1 MTFVIRSLAIVA
13 ALCLLGTSGGAAAQE
28 QERQRIVF
36 SVISTE
42 QTEAVEAL
50 WQPFVADMEET
61 TGLEVDLVSAIDYAG
76 VIEAMRFGQ
85 VDVGWF
91 SNLSGLQAIR
101 LADAEVFAKTLYP
114 GGQQGYRS
122 VILVREDSPI
132 QTLEDLLV
140 CDGSLSFALGD
151 PNSTSGTLVPLAY
164 IFAPRGIDPQT
175 CFSQVTNANHEQTA
189 LAVVNGFV
197 DAGTNNTT
205 NLDRLNQ
212 TRPEALEDLRIL
224 WTSPLIQTDPIVWRR
239 DLPEETKADLL
250 SFFLTYGFRGDA
262 DQRAREQAILEDLF
276 LGGFLPATD
285 EHLLPIRR
293 LELMRDLAETQA
305 SDALEEGERIARLE
319 QVEIAISELA
329 AEERRVAVRD
339 LADDL
344 IAARARMDEEPDEA
358 SAQITGLVSSFLAAQ
373 PRIEVERRI
382 RRVTAGELTRGLI
395 GLGSGLALF
404 AVLLIRSRPPRFG
417 PSRLMSDR
425 LIDAAIWS
433 GLFGL
438 LIWSFWPAEMFKIP
452 LLGTNAPRMGE
463 YMAGF
468 LQLDLDGW
476 EGYARQTL
484 ITVQIALWGTVVA
497 VVAAI
502 PFGLLASRNIA
513 PVWIVQPVR
522 RLMDAFRA
530 INELVVAA
538 IFVAAVGLG
547 PFAGVMALALHTTG
561 VLAKLFSEA
570 VEAIDDGPVEG
581 VRATGAGPVNEVVW
595 GVIPQVIPLWASYAL
610 YRFESNTRAATILGL
625 IGAGGIGQVLIQ
637 NIRSFEYG
645 KTATILLIIIAAVTL
660 VDLLSQM
667 LRRRLV

>member
-1 MTFVIRSLAIVA
+1 MSFLVRLLAGLALVCASSA
-13 ALCLLGTSGGAAAQE
+13 ALSQE
-28 QERQRIVF
+28 SEGERDRIVF

-50 WQPFVADMEET
+50 WQPFVDAMEET
-61 TGLEVDLVSAIDYAG
+61 TGLEVELVSAIDYAG

-114 GGQQGYRS
+114 GGQEGYRS
-122 VILVREDSPI
+122 VILVRDESPI
-132 QTLEDLLV
+132 RTLDDLLT

-164 IFAPRGIDPQT
+164 IFAPRGIDPQS

-205 NLDRLNQ
+205 NLDRLAQ

-239 DLPEETKADLL
+239 DLPEEVKAEVL

-262 DQRAREQAILEDLF
+262 EQRAYEQAVLDDLF

-293 LELMRDLAETQA
+293 LELMRDLAEAQA
-305 SDALEEGERIARLE
+305 SDALEEAEREIRLE
-319 QVEIAISELA
+319 QVQTAMRELA
-329 AEERRVAVRD
+329 AEERRVAVRE
-339 LADDL
+339 LSEEL
-344 IAARARMDEEPDEA
+344 IAARARMGTEA
-358 SAQITGLVSSFLAAQ
+358 DAATADINALVSDFLAAQ
-373 PRIEVERRI
+373 PRIQVERRVQ
-382 RRVTAGELTRGLI
+382 RVTASEMTRGFIALAA
-395 GLGSGLALF
+395 GLGLF
-404 AVLLIRSRPPRFG
+404 ALLMFRSRPPRFG

-438 LIWSFWPAEMFKIP
+438 LIWSFWPAEMFKLP

-463 YMAGF
+463 YIAGF
-468 LQLDLDGW
+468 FQLDLDGW
-476 EGYARQTL
+476 ETYARQTL
-484 ITVQIALWGTVVA
+484 VTVQIALWGTVVA
-497 VVAAI
+497 VIAAI

-581 VRATGAGPVNEVVW
+581 VRATGAGPLNEVVW

-625 IGAGGIGQVLIQ
+625 IGAGGIGQLLIQ

-645 KTATILLIIIAAVTL
+645 KTATILLIIIAAVTA
-660 VDLLSQM
+660 VDLISQM
-667 LRRRLV
+667 LRKRLV

>member
-1 MTFVIRSLAIVA
+1 MMSFVRILAAFALACASGVA
-13 ALCLLGTSGGAAAQE
+13 FAQE
-28 QERQRIVF
+28 RDRIVF

-50 WQPFVADMEET
+50 WQPFVDAMEET
-61 TGLEVDLVSAIDYAG
+61 TGLDIQLVSAIDYAG

-114 GGQQGYRS
+114 GGQEGYRS

-132 QTLEDLLV
+132 RTLDDLLV
-140 CDGSLSFALGD
+140 CDGSMSFALGD

-164 IFAPRGIDPQT
+164 IFAPRGIDPQS
-175 CFSQVTNANHEQTA
+175 CFAQVTNANHEQTA

-205 NLDRLNQ
+205 NLDRLAQ
-212 TRPEALEDLRIL
+212 TRPEALAGLRIL
-224 WTSPLIQTDPIVWRR
+224 WSSPLIQTDPIVWRR
-239 DLPEETKADLL
+239 DLPDEAKAELL
-250 SFFLTYGFRGDA
+250 SFFLTYGYRGDA
-262 DQRAREQAILEDLF
+262 AQREREQAVLGNLF

-305 SDALEEGERIARLE
+305 SEALEEGERMARLE
-319 QVEIAISELA
+319 QVEIALRDLA

-344 IAARARMDEEPDEA
+344 IAARARMESEPDEA
-358 SAQITGLVSSFLAAQ
+358 SAQITSLVSAFLAAQ

-395 GLGSGLALF
+395 GLGSGIGLF
-404 AVLLIRSRPPRFG
+404 ALLMFRSRPPRFG

-438 LIWSFWPAEMFKIP
+438 LIWSFWPAEMFKLP

-463 YMAGF
+463 YIAGF
-468 LQLDLDGW
+468 FQLDLDGW
-476 EGYARQTL
+476 EVYARQTL

-581 VRATGAGPVNEVVW
+581 VRATGAGPMNEVVW

-645 KTATILLIIIAAVTL
+645 KTATILLIIIAAVTA
-660 VDLLSQM
+660 VDLISQM

>member
-1 MTFVIRSLAIVA
+1 MSLLLRLLV
-13 ALCLLGTSGGAAAQE
+13 LLGMALAAPVALAQE
-28 QERQRIVF
+28 RERIVF

-50 WQPFVADMEET
+50 WMPFVQAMEEE
-61 TGLEVDLVSAIDYAG
+61 TGLDIELVSAIDYAG

-114 GGQQGYRS
+114 GGQEGYRS

-132 QTLEDLLV
+132 RTLDDLLV

-164 IFAPRGIDPQT
+164 IFAPRGIDPQS

-189 LAVVNGFV
+189 LAVANGFV

-205 NLDRLNQ
+205 NLDRLAQ
-212 TRPEALEDLRIL
+212 TRPEALASTRIL
-224 WTSPLIQTDPIVWRR
+224 WSSPLIQTDPMIWRR
-239 DLPEETKADLL
+239 DLPEEIKSEIFA
-250 SFFLTYGFRGDA
+250 FFLTYGFRGDA
-262 DQRAREQAILEDLF
+262 EQRAREQAVLETLF

-305 SDALEEGERIARLE
+305 SEALEEGERAARLE
-319 QVEIAISELA
+319 QIEISMRELA
-329 AEERRVAVRD
+329 VEERRVAVRE
-339 LADDL
+339 LASDM
-344 IAARARMDEEPDEA
+344 IEARTRLTTDEA
-358 SAQITGLVSSFLAAQ
+358 GASADITRLVADFLAAQ

-382 RRVTAGELTRGLI
+382 RRATTGEITRGLL
-395 GLGSGLALF
+395 GLGAGLTLF
-404 AVLLIRSRPPRFG
+404 AVMLYRSRPPRFG
-417 PSRLMSDR
+417 PSRLLSDR

-438 LIWSFWPAEMFKIP
+438 LIWSFWPAEMFKLP
-452 LLGTNAPRMGE
+452 LLGTNAPRMGD
-463 YMAGF
+463 YIAGF
-468 LQLDLDGW
+468 FQLDLDGW
-476 EGYARQTL
+476 ETYARQTL

-497 VVAAI
+497 VIAAI
-502 PFGLLASRNIA
+502 PFGLMASRNIA

-522 RLMDAFRA
+522 RLMDTFRA

-581 VRATGAGPVNEVVW
+581 VRATGAGPMNEVVW

-645 KTATILLIIIAAVTL
+645 KTATILLIIIAAVTA
-660 VDLLSQM
+660 VDLISQM

>member
-1 MTFVIRSLAIVA
+1 MSLLLRILA
-13 ALCLLGTSGGAAAQE
+13 ALAVVLTAPVALAQDRE
-28 QERQRIVF
+28 RIVF

-50 WQPFVADMEET
+50 WQPFVEAMEEE
-61 TGLEVDLVSAIDYAG
+61 TGLDIELVSAIDYAG

-114 GGQQGYRS
+114 GGQEGYRS

-132 QTLEDLLV
+132 RTLEDLLV

-164 IFAPRGIDPQT
+164 IFAPRGIDPQS
-175 CFSQVTNANHEQTA
+175 CFAQVTNANHEQTA

-205 NLDRLNQ
+205 NLDRLRQ
-212 TRPEALEDLRIL
+212 TRPEALAGLRIL
-224 WTSPLIQTDPIVWRR
+224 WSSPLIQTDPIIWRR
-239 DLPEETKADLL
+239 DLPEEVKAELL

-262 DQRAREQAILEDLF
+262 EQRTREQAVLETLF

-305 SDALEEGERIARLE
+305 SEALEEGERATRLE
-319 QVEIAISELA
+319 QVELAMRELA
-329 AEERRVAVRD
+329 VEERRVAVRE
-339 LADDL
+339 LASDM
-344 IAARARMDEEPDEA
+344 IEARSRLGTDEA
-358 SAQITGLVSSFLAAQ
+358 GASAEITRLVSEFLAAQ
-373 PRIEVERRI
+373 PRIDVERRI
-382 RRVTAGELTRGLI
+382 QRVTTGELTRGLI
-395 GLGSGLALF
+395 ALGAGLVLF
-404 AVLLIRSRPPRFG
+404 AIMLYRSRPPRFG
-417 PSRLMSDR
+417 PSRLLSDR

-438 LIWSFWPAEMFKIP
+438 LIWSFWPAEMFKLP
-452 LLGTNAPRMGE
+452 LLGSNAPRMGE
-463 YMAGF
+463 YIAGF
-468 LQLDLDGW
+468 FQLDLDGW

-497 VVAAI
+497 VIAAI

-513 PVWIVQPVR
+513 PVWIMQPVR

-581 VRATGAGPVNEVVW
+581 VRATGAGPMNEVVW

-645 KTATILLIIIAAVTL
+645 KTATILLIIIAAVTA
-660 VDLLSQM
+660 VDLISQM

>member
-1 MTFVIRSLAIVA
+1 MSFLLRLLLLLSVA
-13 ALCLLGTSGGAAAQE
+13 LTAPVALAQE
-28 QERQRIVF
+28 RERIVF

-50 WQPFVADMEET
+50 WQPFVDAMEEE
-61 TGLEVDLVSAIDYAG
+61 TGLDIQLVSAIDYAG

-114 GGQQGYRS
+114 GGQEGYRS

-132 QTLEDLLV
+132 RTLDDLLV

-164 IFAPRGIDPQT
+164 IFAPRGIDPQS

-189 LAVVNGFV
+189 LAVANGFV

-205 NLDRLNQ
+205 NLDRLAQ
-212 TRPEALEDLRIL
+212 TRPEALASMRIL
-224 WTSPLIQTDPIVWRR
+224 WSSPLIQTDPIIWRR
-239 DLPEETKADLL
+239 DLPEEVKSELFA
-250 SFFLTYGFRGDA
+250 FFLTYGFRGDA
-262 DQRAREQAILEDLF
+262 EQRAREQAVLETLF
-276 LGGFLPATD
+276 LSGFLPATD

-305 SDALEEGERIARLE
+305 SEALEEGERTARLE
-319 QVEIAISELA
+319 QIELA
-329 AEERRVAVRD
+329 LRDLAVEERRVAVRE
-339 LADDL
+339 LAADMTE
-344 IAARARMDEEPDEA
+344 ARTRLATDEA
-358 SAQITGLVSSFLAAQ
+358 GASADITRLVAEFLAAQ

-382 RRVTAGELTRGLI
+382 RRVTTGELTRGLL
-395 GLGSGLALF
+395 GLGAGLTLF
-404 AVLLIRSRPPRFG
+404 AIMMIRSRPPRFG
-417 PSRLMSDR
+417 PSRLLSDR

-438 LIWSFWPAEMFKIP
+438 LIWSFWPAEMFKLP

-463 YMAGF
+463 YIAGF
-468 LQLDLDGW
+468 FQLDLDGW
-476 EGYARQTL
+476 ETYARQTL

-497 VVAAI
+497 VIAAI
-502 PFGLLASRNIA
+502 PFGLMASRNIA

-581 VRATGAGPVNEVVW
+581 VRATGAGPMNEVVW

-645 KTATILLIIIAAVTL
+645 KTATILLIIIAAVTA
-660 VDLLSQM
+660 VDLISQM

>member
-1 MTFVIRSLAIVA
+1 MMSFVRILA
-13 ALCLLGTSGGAAAQE
+13 ALALVCASGTALAQE
-28 QERQRIVF
+28 RERIVF

-50 WQPFVADMEET
+50 WQPFVEDMEET
-61 TGLEVDLVSAIDYAG
+61 TGLDIELVSAIDYAG

-114 GGQQGYRS
+114 GGQEGYRS

-132 QTLEDLLV
+132 RTLEDLLV
-140 CDGSLSFALGD
+140 CDGSMSFALGD

-164 IFAPRGIDPQT
+164 IFAPRGIDPQS
-175 CFSQVTNANHEQTA
+175 CFAQVTNANHEQTA

-205 NLDRLNQ
+205 NLDRLRQ
-212 TRPEALEDLRIL
+212 TRPEALAGLRIL
-224 WTSPLIQTDPIVWRR
+224 WSSPLIQTDPIVWRR
-239 DLPEETKADLL
+239 DLSEDVKSELL

-262 DQRAREQAILEDLF
+262 AQREYEQGVLDRLF

-305 SDALEEGERIARLE
+305 SEALEEGERTARLE
-319 QVEIAISELA
+319 QVELAMRELA
-329 AEERRVAVRD
+329 VEERRVAVRD

-344 IAARARMDEEPDEA
+344 IAARSRMDAEPDAA
-358 SAQITGLVSSFLAAQ
+358 SADINSLVSAFLAAQ

-395 GLGSGLALF
+395 GLGAGLALF
-404 AVLLIRSRPPRFG
+404 AVLMIRSRPPRFG

-438 LIWSFWPAEMFKIP
+438 LIWSFWPAEMFKLP
-452 LLGTNAPRMGE
+452 LLGSNAPRMGE
-463 YMAGF
+463 YIAGF
-468 LQLDLDGW
+468 FQLDLDGW
-476 EGYARQTL
+476 ETYARQTL

-497 VVAAI
+497 VIAAI

-581 VRATGAGPVNEVVW
+581 VRATGAGPMNEVVW

-645 KTATILLIIIAAVTL
+645 KTATILLIIIAAVTA
-660 VDLLSQM
+660 VDLISQM

>member
-1 MTFVIRSLAIVA
+1 MSLLLRLLV
-13 ALCLLGTSGGAAAQE
+13 LLGMALAAPVALAQE
-28 QERQRIVF
+28 RDRIVF

-50 WQPFVADMEET
+50 WMPFVEAMEEE
-61 TGLEVDLVSAIDYAG
+61 TGLDIELVSAIDYAG

-114 GGQQGYRS
+114 GGQEGYRS

-132 QTLEDLLV
+132 RTLDDLLV

-164 IFAPRGIDPQT
+164 IFAPRGIDPQS

-189 LAVVNGFV
+189 LAVANGFV

-205 NLDRLNQ
+205 NLDRLAQ
-212 TRPEALEDLRIL
+212 TRPEALASMRIL
-224 WTSPLIQTDPIVWRR
+224 WSSPLIQTDPMIWRR
-239 DLPEETKADLL
+239 DLPEEIKSELFA
-250 SFFLTYGFRGDA
+250 FFLTYGFRGDA
-262 DQRAREQAILEDLF
+262 EQRAREQAVLETLF

-305 SDALEEGERIARLE
+305 SEALEEGERTARLE
-319 QVEIAISELA
+319 QIEISMRELA
-329 AEERRVAVRD
+329 VEERRVAVRE
-339 LADDL
+339 LASDM
-344 IAARARMDEEPDEA
+344 IEARTRLTTDEA
-358 SAQITGLVSSFLAAQ
+358 GASADITRLVSEFLAAQ
-373 PRIEVERRI
+373 PRIEVERRV
-382 RRVTAGELTRGLI
+382 RRVTTGELTRGLI
-395 GLGSGLALF
+395 ALGAGLVLF
-404 AVLLIRSRPPRFG
+404 GIMLYRSRPPRFG
-417 PSRLMSDR
+417 PSRLLSDR

-438 LIWSFWPAEMFKIP
+438 LIWSFWPAEMFKLP
-452 LLGTNAPRMGE
+452 LLGTNAPRMGD
-463 YMAGF
+463 YIAGF
-468 LQLDLDGW
+468 FQLDLDGW
-476 EGYARQTL
+476 ETYARQTL

-497 VVAAI
+497 VIAAI
-502 PFGLLASRNIA
+502 PFGLMASRNIA

-522 RLMDAFRA
+522 RLMDTFRA

-581 VRATGAGPVNEVVW
+581 VRATGAGPMNEVVW

-645 KTATILLIIIAAVTL
+645 KTATILLIIIAAVTA
-660 VDLLSQM
+660 VDLISQM

>member
-1 MTFVIRSLAIVA
+1 MMILVRILGALALA
-13 ALCLLGTSGGAAAQE
+13 CASGAAIAQE
-28 QERQRIVF
+28 RERIVF

-50 WQPFVADMEET
+50 WQPFVEDMEET
-61 TGLEVDLVSAIDYAG
+61 TGLEVELVSAIDYAG

-114 GGQQGYRS
+114 GGQEGYRS
-122 VILVREDSPI
+122 VILVRDDSPI
-132 QTLEDLLV
+132 RTLEDLLV

-164 IFAPRGIDPQT
+164 IFAPRGIDPQS

-205 NLDRLNQ
+205 NLDRLRQ
-212 TRPEALEDLRIL
+212 TRPEALADLRIL

-239 DLPEETKADLL
+239 DLSEEVKSELL

-262 DQRAREQAILEDLF
+262 AQREYEQAILEDLF

-305 SDALEEGERIARLE
+305 SDALEEGERATRLE
-319 QVEIAISELA
+319 QVELAMRELA
-329 AEERRVAVRD
+329 VEERRVAVRD

-344 IAARARMDEEPDEA
+344 IEARGRMEAEPDAA
-358 SAQITGLVSSFLAAQ
+358 SAYINTLVSAFLSAQ

-382 RRVTAGELTRGLI
+382 RRVTASELTRGLI
-395 GLGSGLALF
+395 GLGAGLALF
-404 AVLLIRSRPPRFG
+404 ALLMIRSRPPRFG

-438 LIWSFWPAEMFKIP
+438 LIWSFWPAEMFKLP

-463 YMAGF
+463 YIAGF
-468 LQLDLDGW
+468 FQLDLDGW
-476 EGYARQTL
+476 ETYARQTL

-497 VVAAI
+497 VIAAI

-581 VRATGAGPVNEVVW
+581 VRATGAGPMNEVVW

-645 KTATILLIIIAAVTL
+645 KTATILLIIIAAVTA
-660 VDLLSQM
+660 VDLISQM
-667 LRRRLV
+667 LRKRLV

>member
-1 MTFVIRSLAIVA
+1 MTRLARILAILA
-13 ALCLLGTSGGAAAQE
+13 ALAVGGAGGPALG
-28 QERQRIVF
+28 QERDHIVF

-50 WQPFVADMEET
+50 WQPFVDAMEET
-61 TGLEVDLVSAIDYAG
+61 TGLEVQLVSAIDYAG

-122 VILVREDSPI
+122 VILVRDDSPI
-132 QTLEDLLV
+132 RTLDDLLV
-140 CDGSLSFALGD
+140 CDRSMSFALGD

-164 IFAPRGIDPQT
+164 IFAPRGIDPQS

-189 LAVVNGFV
+189 LAVANGFV

-205 NLDRLNQ
+205 NLERLSQ
-212 TRPEALEDLRIL
+212 PRAEALEDLRIL

-239 DLPEETKADLL
+239 DLPDEAKAELL

-262 DQRAREQAILEDLF
+262 AQREQEQAVLDALF

-305 SDALEEGERIARLE
+305 SEALEESERLTRLE
-319 QVEIAISELA
+319 QIELAMRELA

-344 IAARARMDEEPDEA
+344 TVARARMETEPEEA
-358 SAQITGLVSSFLAAQ
+358 SARITGLVSAFLAAQ

-395 GLGSGLALF
+395 GLGAGLGLF
-404 AVLLIRSRPPRFG
+404 ALLMFRSRPPRFG
-417 PSRLMSDR
+417 PSRLFSDR

-452 LLGTNAPRMGE
+452 LLGANAPRMGE
-463 YMAGF
+463 YIAGF
-468 LQLDLDGW
+468 FQLDLDGW
-476 EGYARQTL
+476 EVYARQTL
-484 ITVQIALWGTVVA
+484 VTVQIALWGTVVA
-497 VVAAI
+497 VILAI

-625 IGAGGIGQVLIQ
+625 IGAGGIGQLLIQ

-645 KTATILLIIIAAVTL
+645 KTATILLIIIAAVTA
-660 VDLLSQM
+660 VDLISQM

>member
-1 MTFVIRSLAIVA
+1 MSLLLRLLVILGMALAAPVA
-13 ALCLLGTSGGAAAQE
+13 LAQE
-28 QERQRIVF
+28 RERIVF

-50 WQPFVADMEET
+50 WMPFVQAMEEE
-61 TGLEVDLVSAIDYAG
+61 TGLDIELVSAIDYAG

-114 GGQQGYRS
+114 GGQEGYRS
-122 VILVREDSPI
+122 VILVRNDSPL
-132 QTLEDLLV
+132 QTLDDLLV

-164 IFAPRGIDPQT
+164 IFAPRGIDPQS

-189 LAVVNGFV
+189 LAVANGFV

-205 NLDRLNQ
+205 NLDRLAQ
-212 TRPEALEDLRIL
+212 TRPEALASTRIL
-224 WTSPLIQTDPIVWRR
+224 WSSPLIQTDPMIWRR
-239 DLPEETKADLL
+239 DLPEEIKSEIFA
-250 SFFLTYGFRGDA
+250 FFLTYGFRGDA
-262 DQRAREQAILEDLF
+262 EQRAREQAVLETLF

-305 SDALEEGERIARLE
+305 SEALEEGERAARLE
-319 QVEIAISELA
+319 QIEISMRELA
-329 AEERRVAVRD
+329 VEERRVAVRE
-339 LADDL
+339 LASDM
-344 IAARARMDEEPDEA
+344 IEARTRLTTDEA
-358 SAQITGLVSSFLAAQ
+358 GASADITRLVSEFLAAQ

-382 RRVTAGELTRGLI
+382 RRVTTGELTRGLI
-395 GLGSGLALF
+395 ALGAGFVLF
-404 AVLLIRSRPPRFG
+404 GVMLYRSRPPRFG
-417 PSRLMSDR
+417 PSRLLSDR

-438 LIWSFWPAEMFKIP
+438 LIWSFWPAEMFKLP
-452 LLGTNAPRMGE
+452 LLGTNAPRMGD
-463 YMAGF
+463 YIAGF
-468 LQLDLDGW
+468 FQLDLDGW
-476 EGYARQTL
+476 ETYARQTL

-497 VVAAI
+497 VIAAI
-502 PFGLLASRNIA
+502 PFGLMASRNIA

-522 RLMDAFRA
+522 RLMDTFRA

-581 VRATGAGPVNEVVW
+581 VRATGAGPMNEVVW

-645 KTATILLIIIAAVTL
+645 KTATILLIIIAAVTA
-660 VDLLSQM
+660 VDLISQM
-667 LRRRLV
+667 LRKRLV

>member
-1 MTFVIRSLAIVA
+1 MSLLLRLLVILGMALAAPVA
-13 ALCLLGTSGGAAAQE
+13 LAQE
-28 QERQRIVF
+28 RERIVF

-50 WQPFVADMEET
+50 WMPFVQAMEEE
-61 TGLEVDLVSAIDYAG
+61 TGLDIELVSAIDYAG

-114 GGQQGYRS
+114 GGQEGYRS
-122 VILVREDSPI
+122 VILVRNDSPL
-132 QTLEDLLV
+132 QTLDDLLV

-164 IFAPRGIDPQT
+164 IFAPRGIDPQS

-189 LAVVNGFV
+189 LAVANGFV

-205 NLDRLNQ
+205 NLDRLAQ
-212 TRPEALEDLRIL
+212 TRPEALASTRIL
-224 WTSPLIQTDPIVWRR
+224 WSSPLIQTDPMIWRR
-239 DLPEETKADLL
+239 DLPEEIKSEIFA
-250 SFFLTYGFRGDA
+250 FFLTYGFRGDA
-262 DQRAREQAILEDLF
+262 EQRAREQAVLETLF

-305 SDALEEGERIARLE
+305 SEALEEGERTARLE
-319 QVEIAISELA
+319 QIELA
-329 AEERRVAVRD
+329 LRDLAVEERRVAVRE
-339 LADDL
+339 LAADMTE
-344 IAARARMDEEPDEA
+344 ARTRLTTDEA
-358 SAQITGLVSSFLAAQ
+358 GASADITRLVADFLAAQ

-382 RRVTAGELTRGLI
+382 RRATTGEITRGLL
-395 GLGSGLALF
+395 GLGAGLTLF
-404 AVLLIRSRPPRFG
+404 AVMMIRSRPPRFG
-417 PSRLMSDR
+417 PSRLLSDR

-438 LIWSFWPAEMFKIP
+438 LIWSFWPAEMFKLP
-452 LLGTNAPRMGE
+452 LLGTNAPRMGD
-463 YMAGF
+463 YIAGF
-468 LQLDLDGW
+468 FQLDLDGW
-476 EGYARQTL
+476 ETYARQTL

-497 VVAAI
+497 VIAAI
-502 PFGLLASRNIA
+502 PFGLMASRNIA

-581 VRATGAGPVNEVVW
+581 VRATGAGPMNEVVW

-645 KTATILLIIIAAVTL
+645 KTATILLIIIAAVTA
-660 VDLLSQM
+660 VDLISQM
-667 LRRRLV
+667 LRKRLV

>member
-1 MTFVIRSLAIVA
+1 MSLLLRLLV
-13 ALCLLGTSGGAAAQE
+13 LLGMALAAPVALAQE
-28 QERQRIVF
+28 RDRIVF

-50 WQPFVADMEET
+50 WMPFVEAMEEE
-61 TGLEVDLVSAIDYAG
+61 TGLDIELVSAIDYAG

-114 GGQQGYRS
+114 GGQEGYRS

-132 QTLEDLLV
+132 RTLDDLLV

-164 IFAPRGIDPQT
+164 IFAPRGIDPQS
-175 CFSQVTNANHEQTA
+175 CFAQVTNANHEQTA
-189 LAVVNGFV
+189 LAVANGFV

-205 NLDRLNQ
+205 NLDRLAQ
-212 TRPEALEDLRIL
+212 TRPEALASTRIL
-224 WTSPLIQTDPIVWRR
+224 WSSPLIQTDPMIWRR
-239 DLPEETKADLL
+239 DLPEEIKSEIFA
-250 SFFLTYGFRGDA
+250 FFLTYGFRGDA
-262 DQRAREQAILEDLF
+262 EQRAREQAVLETLF

-305 SDALEEGERIARLE
+305 SEALEEGERTARLE
-319 QVEIAISELA
+319 QIEISMRELA
-329 AEERRVAVRD
+329 VEERRVAVRE
-339 LADDL
+339 LASDM
-344 IAARARMDEEPDEA
+344 IEARTRLTTDEA
-358 SAQITGLVSSFLAAQ
+358 GASADITRLVSEFLAAQ
-373 PRIEVERRI
+373 PRIEVERRV
-382 RRVTAGELTRGLI
+382 RRVTTGELTRGLI
-395 GLGSGLALF
+395 ALGAGLVLF
-404 AVLLIRSRPPRFG
+404 GVMLYRSRPPRFG
-417 PSRLMSDR
+417 PSRLLSDR

-438 LIWSFWPAEMFKIP
+438 LIWSFWPAEMFKLP
-452 LLGTNAPRMGE
+452 LLGTNAPRMGD
-463 YMAGF
+463 YIAGF
-468 LQLDLDGW
+468 FQLDLDGW
-476 EGYARQTL
+476 ETYARQTL

-497 VVAAI
+497 VIAAI
-502 PFGLLASRNIA
+502 PFGLMASRNIA

-522 RLMDAFRA
+522 RLMDTFRA

-581 VRATGAGPVNEVVW
+581 VRATGAGPMNEVVW

-645 KTATILLIIIAAVTL
+645 KTATILLIIIAAVTA
-660 VDLLSQM
+660 VDLISQM